1 MNDQIIIQR
10 RFTIERDGLAFS
22 DAIVLPEDEYNALT
36 PEQIEAI
43 KEERFQN
50 WKTIV
55 TTPSEEVVE

>member
-1 MNDQIIIQR
+1 MAIVHDKFKID
-10 RFTIERDGLAFS
+10 RDGLSFS

-50 WKTIV
+50 WKAIV
-55 TTPSEEVVE
+55 TAPQEEVVE